1 MGDPNFP
8 FMHLLGIRVVEEVD
22 GKSVIEVEVK
32 EQHLQSMG
40 WTHGGVYASLADCGM
55 YSALAGK
62 ERQRFVTVSLTVNM
76 MGSSKLGDV
85 LTCTSETLHKGR
97 STAVARCIIMEPSGR
112 QVAAAQATFMIVRD
126 RDDSQG
132 LSQ

>member
-1 MGDPNFP
+1 MMVNPDFP
-8 FMHLLGIRVVEEVD
+8 FMHLLGIRIVEEGPHMD
-22 GKSVIEVEVK
+22 GKSVIEMEVK

-55 YSALAGK
+55 YSALAGN

-76 MGSSKLGDV
+76 MGPSKLGDV

-97 STAVARCIIMEPSGR
+97 STAVVRGIITEPSGR
-112 QVAAAQATFMIVRD
+112 QVAASQATFANVGGN
-126 RDDSQG
+126 DDS
-132 LSQ
+132 